1 MPEFFGQ
8 TPIGL
13 AVIVLAALIG
23 GIVRGFSGFGTALIF
38 LSISSPYLGPFGAII
53 ALTIM
58 DIFGPLPNLRRAWSV
73 VDKGDLVRLVL
84 GCAFVLPIGLWLLT
98 RSEPEVFRY
107 LVSLI
112 SLSMLAAL
120 IPGLRYRRTVRRGMV
135 VAVIGGAAGFLGGV
149 AGLPGPAVILF
160 YMSRPLP
167 VAVIRATIL
176 LFLFVFDF
184 LIFGYL
190 AGMGRVTVSTIAM
203 GLLLAVPNVAG
214 NWLGGWMFRPEREKL
229 YRMTAYLVIASAA
242 LSGLPLWG

>member
-1 MPEFFGQ
+1 MPEFLGQ
-8 TPIGL
+8 TLTGL
-13 AVIVLAALIG
+13 VVIVSAALIG

-38 LSISSPYLGPFGAII
+38 LPISSPYLGPFGAII

-58 DIFGPLPNLRRAWSV
+58 DVLGPLPNLRRAWSV

-84 GCAFVLPIGLWLLT
+84 GCALVLPIGLWLLT
-98 RSEPEVFRY
+98 RTEPEVFRY
-107 LVSLI
+107 VVSLI

-120 IPGLRYRRTVRRGMV
+120 ILGLRFRRTVRRSMV
-135 VAVIGGAAGFLGGV
+135 AAIGCAAGFLGGM

-176 LFLFVFDF
+176 LFLFAFDF
-184 LIFGYL
+184 LLFGYL
-190 AGMGRVTVSTIAM
+190 AGMGRLTASTIIM
-203 GLLLAVPNVAG
+203 GLLLAVPNVTG

-229 YRMTAYLVIASAA
+229 YLMTAYLVIASAA
-242 LSGLPLWG
+242 MSGLPLWS